1 MCVAIGRHLMPPQ
14 LLRKAVRSSTKG
26 NAGAQMKSKLEL
38 PTSFLMSGGSLAH
51 FGTHQCAILSPCLGN
66 LDRLLLS
73 PEPGLSRAPNCLSH
87 PIACRLTPE
96 CSDRPQ
102 AIAAHLRAPD
112 PRHGITHCLPGD
124 ELHLWRQAAQVREG
138 LLRGAADGAAEGEVR
153 PPPACRRHCRPP
165 DAPLPIPRS
174 PLPAALTLQLHT
186 PHPAAGMRGKASDAL
201 WTPSYWC
208 TSTATRMCCSSRSEA
223 HSSSCLAAGCAQGR
237 TVSCSAGPAAEG
249 VAVGV
254 GVWGEVDSAARGRG
268 CCLSVSAACY

>member
-153 PPPACRRHCRPP
+153 PPPACRRHRHPPATARPP
-165 DAPLPIPRS
+165 PLGAPAHPSLTPACCAHT
-174 PLPAALTLQLHT
+174 PAAHAPPCGRYAREGIRRSVDAIILVHEHSH
-186 PHPAAGMRGKASDAL
+186 PHVLLIQIGSAFFKLPGGRLRPGEDGELLCGAS
-201 WTPSYWC
+201 C
-208 TSTATRMCCSSRSEA
+208 G
-223 HSSSCLAAGCAQGR
+223 GCG
-237 TVSCSAGPAAEG
+237 GG
-249 VAVGV
+249 GGGV
-254 GVWGEVDSAARGRG
+254 G
-268 CCLSVSAACY
+268 